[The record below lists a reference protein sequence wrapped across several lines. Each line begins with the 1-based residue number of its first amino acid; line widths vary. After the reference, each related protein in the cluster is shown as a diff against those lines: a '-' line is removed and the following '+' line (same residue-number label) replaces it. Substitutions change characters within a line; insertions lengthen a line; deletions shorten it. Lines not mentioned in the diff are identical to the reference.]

1 ALFIPFYHYYLL
13 KFLDL
18 LDTVFFVLRKK
29 YNQVTFLHVVHH
41 AGFCFMLS
49 AFFPHAYKAVAFY
62 ALLAFLANAAIHV
75 IMYTYYGL
83 AAFGPSMQKYLWW
96 KKYLT
101 ILQIVRIHLRLFI

>member
-1 ALFIPFYHYYLL
+1 
-13 KFLDL
+13 
-18 LDTVFFVLRKK
+18 
-29 YNQVTFLHVVHH
+29 
-41 AGFCFMLS
+41 MLS
-49 AFFPHAYKAVAFY
+49 AFLPHAYKAVAFY

-101 ILQIVRIHLRLFI
+101 ILQIVRIHLRLLI